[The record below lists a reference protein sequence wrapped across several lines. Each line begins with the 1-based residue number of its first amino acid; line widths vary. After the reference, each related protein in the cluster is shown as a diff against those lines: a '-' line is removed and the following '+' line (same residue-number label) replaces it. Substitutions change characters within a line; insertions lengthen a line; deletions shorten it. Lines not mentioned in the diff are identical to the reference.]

1 MHPNEDHS
9 VEGRFRAGALAAVL
23 ALAFLLRVWGIGFG
37 VPAVEARPDETLV
50 VGMAVRFL
58 SGDLNPHYFQY
69 PSFFLY
75 LVGAVVAVW
84 SGIVV
89 LTGGTVEEVLTAAA
103 VDLSPFIL
111 MARWVSVLAG
121 VGTVAVVY
129 RIGRRFSGPAV
140 GLAAALFLAVSPLH
154 TRDSHFGV
162 TDVTMT
168 LFLSLAVWALL
179 GAYEKGR
186 TRDYAIAGLFAGLAA
201 STKYVGFVMP
211 AVLVVAHALRYAPQI
226 RGLGFV
232 VTARKA
238 LNAPG
243 PWVFLGAGIGIF
255 VLTSPYAL
263 LDWELFTSHFRFQLN
278 HLAGGHQGLDLGVG
292 GVYHLRHTLPKGL
305 GWPIFLAAS
314 GGALLAL
321 RKEPAKAAI
330 LLAFPLL
337 FYASTATSQTLFLRY
352 MIPLLPF
359 VCVLSAY
366 AVHAIPLRLFDDR
379 AWVRGLLIVALAVLP
394 AARSVQID
402 RVLSRTDSRV
412 LATQWLTTEAGA
424 QPATVYQNGI
434 YWAHLDLPPRVAWLD
449 TLVSRVAAEAYTPD
463 GKRVRRYQ
471 RFQVGARLEA
481 RTRSVA
487 EIGGFRTVPF
497 DSVSGFPEGDLPD
510 WVVLL
515 ESPLVIYTNVPT
527 ALARVI
533 ASEYTEAHRVEGV
546 PVDGPGWY
554 DQHDAFFVPF
564 SGFGGVTRPGP
575 TVTLFRRLTGPDG

>member
-37 VPAVEARPDETLV
+37 VPDVEARPDEALV

-75 LVGAVVAVW
+75 LVGAVMAVW

-89 LTGGTVEEVLTAAA
+89 LTGGTVEEVL
-103 VDLSPFIL
+103 
-111 MARWVSVLAG
+111 
-121 VGTVAVVY
+121 
-129 RIGRRFSGPAV
+129 
-140 GLAAALFLAVSPLH
+140 
-154 TRDSHFGV
+154 
-162 TDVTMT
+162 
-168 LFLSLAVWALL
+168 
-179 GAYEKGR
+179 
-186 TRDYAIAGLFAGLAA
+186 
-201 STKYVGFVMP
+201 
-211 AVLVVAHALRYAPQI
+211 
-226 RGLGFV
+226 
-232 VTARKA
+232 
-238 LNAPG
+238 
-243 PWVFLGAGIGIF
+243 
-255 VLTSPYAL
+255 
-263 LDWELFTSHFRFQLN
+263 
-278 HLAGGHQGLDLGVG
+278 
-292 GVYHLRHTLPKGL
+292 
-305 GWPIFLAAS
+305 
-314 GGALLAL
+314 
-321 RKEPAKAAI
+321 
-330 LLAFPLL
+330 
-337 FYASTATSQTLFLRY
+337 LRY

-366 AVHAIPLRLFDDR
+366 AVHAIPVRLFDDR

-412 LATQWLTTEAGA
+412 LATQWLTSEAGA

-533 ASEYTEAHRVEGV
+533 ASEYTEAHRV
-546 PVDGPGWY
+546 
-554 DQHDAFFVPF
+554 
-564 SGFGGVTRPGP
+564 GGRADRRTRL
-575 TVTLFRRLTGPDG
+575 V